1 MSAYAHVYTY
11 EFVCMFCVCVCVFV
25 CACMCACVCA
35 CAYSSVH
42 TCTLVYMWMCGCIYV
57 CLCVLLSV
65 CACVWYTSKRMQNKL
80 TMAALIS
87 TTYHAPCLSLCV
99 VHTFTLSL
107 KARQLV
113 KRLRRVLPNRGVL
126 AKITARLAK
135 STAVRFPH
143 KSRGKQ
149 QKYGTFL
156 IKMRRN
162 QF

>member
-1 MSAYAHVYTY
+1 MHMCTRTSLCACFAS
-11 EFVCMFCVCVCVFV
+11 VCVCLCVR
-25 CACMCACVCA
+25 ACVRACVHVRIPVYIRAHLCICGCVDVSMCACVSF
-35 CAYSSVH
+35 Y
-42 TCTLVYMWMCGCIYV
+42 
-57 CLCVLLSV
+57 LCVHV
-65 CACVWYTSKRMQNKL
+65 YGIRQKECNKL
-80 TMAALIS
+80 TVAVLIS

-135 STAVRFPH
+135 STAICFPH